1 MIGCNPAL
9 SNQGYSNPSA
19 SDALIELS
27 KWRVRQGLGLLV
39 AVKRPCLLSRIYS
52 GTACIQQCKR
62 LLLPETN
69 FSTNFSTTTS

>member
-27 KWRVRQGLGLLV
+27 KWRVRQGFIGCSQKTVPAITYLFRDSLHPTMQ
-39 AVKRPCLLSRIYS
+39 ASAF
-52 GTACIQQCKR
+52 AC
-62 LLLPETN
+62 N
-69 FSTNFSTTTS
+69 